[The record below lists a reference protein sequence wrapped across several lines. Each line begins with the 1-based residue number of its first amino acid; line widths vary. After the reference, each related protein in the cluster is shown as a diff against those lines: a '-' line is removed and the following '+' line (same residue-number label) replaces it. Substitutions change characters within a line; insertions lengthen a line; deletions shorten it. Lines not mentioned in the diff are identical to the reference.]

1 MQRPFLQNKLI
12 MGLMK
17 RLAETGRRQPRSYSG
32 SFGGVQGRFDVNLS
46 VDNREFVEMCERLS
60 YENVVK
66 SSDMRRVFAKVAKPV
81 KRTVQQG
88 ARAAMKS
95 DPRKAWKGVRV
106 ITLKGGK
113 GVVVGLLNP
122 RKAGNAMAV
131 PTKQNGGK
139 SGIRRNRKRSART
152 NQVDGYQGADRA
164 WLLRIVNQGTV
175 NGPREAGT
183 RGTLKKTANRGEI
196 TAKRFF
202 DRAEPAMKQASQSL
216 AAELGKIIEKRS
228 KK

>member
-1 MQRPFLQNKLI
+1 MQQPFFKDTEQ
-12 MGLMK
+12 MA
-17 RLAETGRRQPRSYSG
+17 RARSYTG
-32 SFGGVQGRFDVNLS
+32 NFGGVQGRFDVNLS

-66 SSDMRRVFAKVAKPV
+66 SSDVRKVFAKVAKPV
-81 KRTVQQG
+81 KQTVQQG
-88 ARAAMKS
+88 ARATMKK
-95 DPRKAWKGVRV
+95 DPRKAWKAVRV

-122 RKAGNAMAV
+122 KKAGNAMAV
-131 PTKQNGGK
+131 GSNSTGGR
-139 SGIRRNRKRSART
+139 SGIRRKRKRSART

-175 NGPREAGT
+175 NGPRFAGT
-183 RGTLKKTANRGEI
+183 RDGNMKRANRGVI
-196 TAKRFF
+196 TARRFF

-216 AAELGKIIEKRS
+216 ATELGKIIEKKS
-228 KK
+228 KKS